1 MKKVL
6 VFVCLLLFS
15 ISGYSAT
22 KRATIDEVKTSINE
36 IEKVIKTGNEVL
48 VGIYSAALEIEKRA
62 TTDYLAEIIK
72 NKICKITKISSNDF
86 DKLRE
91 KYSFF
96 DLAIGCA
103 VSQVDGIQIDKLMK
117 TKENKAWEDILSLN
131 GNCEKVK
138 DIITKINQLNPKK

>member
-6 VFVCLLLFS
+6 VVLCLFLFS

-22 KRATIDEVKTSINE
+22 KKATIDEVKTSIDE
-36 IEKVIKTGNEVL
+36 VEKVIKTGNEVL
-48 VGIYSAALEIEKRA
+48 VGIYSSALEIEKRA
-62 TTDYLAEIIK
+62 TTDYMAEIIK

-103 VSQVDGIQIDKLMK
+103 VSQVNGI
-117 TKENKAWEDILSLN
+117 
-131 GNCEKVK
+131 
-138 DIITKINQLNPKK
+138 